1 MDSLTNAPSLLNYL
15 DAPVVVADPGGC
27 VVFLNPAFELSFATS
42 RDRCEGRAL
51 AEIFEGGDREA
62 VLGAVAVTCS
72 RGQSVRFRIRHHDR
86 GFQSL
91 ASPISVEGQRVG
103 SVLLLTEDL
112 LETEGL
118 HRVKRELTGVVE
130 QLTGCVDRL
139 ARPDAQLGEGER
151 NDWAASARGAVAD
164 CRRALNNLARMA
176 EGQERQQDREA
187 MIDPSRVLRDAV
199 AGVAYEMAESGVSID
214 VLLAADLPLVRGD
227 GKRFQEALEAL
238 LRVRVTQ
245 ASDWLTL
252 GGRAEEA
259 EGEKQVVVTLTD
271 PGGGGPGGGGDAP
284 PMVIECVAGL
294 GGRVEVETLADGHR
308 ATVLRLP
315 AL

>member
-1 MDSLTNAPSLLNYL
+1 MDSLANAPSLLNYL
-15 DAPVVVADPGGC
+15 DAPVVVADPDGC
-27 VVFLNPAFELSFATS
+27 VVFLNPAFEYLFATS
-42 RDRCEGRAL
+42 RERCEGRAL
-51 AEIFEGGDREA
+51 AEVFEGGDREA
-62 VLGAVAVTCS
+62 VLAAVAATCS

-86 GFQSL
+86 GFQVL
-91 ASPISVEGQRVG
+91 ASPIAVDGQRVG

-118 HRVKRELTGVVE
+118 HRVKRELGGAVE
-130 QLTGCVDRL
+130 QLTGCLDRL
-139 ARPDAQLGEGER
+139 ARPDEQLAEGER
-151 NDWAASARGAVAD
+151 NDWAASARGALAD
-164 CRRALNNLARMA
+164 CRRAANNLGRLAD
-176 EGQERQQDREA
+176 GQDRQRDREA

-214 VLLAADLPLVRGD
+214 VLLSADLPMVRGD

-238 LRVRVTQ
+238 LRIRVTQ

-252 GGRAEEA
+252 GGRGEA
-259 EGEKQVVVTLTD
+259 AGGEKHVVVTLTD
-271 PGGGGPGGGGDAP
+271 PGGAGDLP
-284 PMVIECVAGL
+284 PMVTECVTGL
-294 GGRVEVETLADGHR
+294 GGTVEIRTLDDGHR